1 MADDDEEE
9 LARLRAELKALQREK
24 NKQTHIMD
32 QLSAEIRDALDEM
45 RRDGVSEEEI
55 QRMLAEAD
63 AEAEQEGDDE
73 PTA

>member
-1 MADDDEEE
+1 
-9 LARLRAELKALQREK
+9 
-24 NKQTHIMD
+24 
-32 QLSAEIRDALDEM
+32 M